1 MDLSKTGKLIADLR
15 REKGLTQKQLA
26 ENLGICS
33 KTVSKW
39 ETGKGFPDISLVVDI
54 SKLFSI
60 DISSL
65 IDGEMPTERRAAG
78 NVKRTKFYVCENC
91 GNIIQEMGNSQIICC
106 GRKLKPLKAQAENDT
121 HNVNVEQ
128 IEDDWYI
135 TFSHPMEKEHYISF
149 FAYVRFDR
157 VLSIKLYPEQGSEV
171 RVPVMRGGKLYYCC
185 NKHGLF
191 EVKLQKLITAR
202 GAV

>member
-1 MDLSKTGKLIADLR
+1 MDLSKTGKLILQLR

-26 ENLGICS
+26 EKLGICA

-39 ETGKGFPDISLVVDI
+39 ETGKGFPDISLVSDI
-54 SKLFSI
+54 SKLFSV

-65 IDGEMPTERRAAG
+65 IEGEMPRVKPAAG
-78 NVKRTKFYVCENC
+78 NVKRTKFYLCETC
-91 GNIIQEMGNSQIICC
+91 GNVIQEMGNSEIICC
-106 GRKLKPLKAQAENDT
+106 GRKLNPLKASAENDT
-121 HNVNVEQ
+121 HKVEVEQ

-135 TFSHPMEKEHYISF
+135 TFAHPMEKDHYISF

-157 VLSIKLYPEQGSEV
+157 VLCIKLYPEQGGEV
-171 RVPVMRGGKLYYCC
+171 RLPVMRGGKLYYCC

-191 EVKLQKLITAR
+191 EVKI
-202 GAV
+202 